1 MAIKFERQWWQQEDT
16 CAYDCLMNIL
26 NERAP
31 HLLPIVNQ
39 SLDIVEEALH
49 RYKTN
54 ELCIGF
60 NGGKDSIVLLNIVL
74 LGIFKQVKCGQWD
87 TREIRRKR
95 MTNVDIMNQYFG
107 QILCFHFLQE
117 DEFDEMVQFLRSQIQ
132 LYRLQNHVALV
143 EPLRSST
150 TTSSQ
155 CSATGEEDAYNKQK
169 YDFKS
174 LLSYLLSTYPQL
186 KAVFMGTRH
195 NDPHGKYLLPF
206 SSTDASWPQ
215 IMRISP
221 LLHWSYDNI
230 WTFIR
235 VLNIPYCVLYD
246 QGYTSIG
253 GINDTLPNPYLKIG
267 KECFKSA
274 HLLQNGNEYERIGR
288 VKK

>member
-1 MAIKFERQWWQQEDT
+1 M
-16 CAYDCLMNIL
+16 
-26 NERAP
+26 
-31 HLLPIVNQ
+31 LPIMDQ
-39 SLDIVEEALH
+39 SLNIVEEALSK
-49 RYKTN
+49 YETN

-60 NGGKDSIVLLNIVL
+60 NGGKDSVVLLNIVL
-74 LGIFKQVKCGQWD
+74 LGIFKRVRCGVWG
-87 TREIRRKR
+87 TSTKR
-95 MTNVDIMNQYFG
+95 MTNADIMNQYFG

-117 DEFDEMVQFLRSQIQ
+117 DEFDEMIQFLHSQIQ

-143 EPLRSST
+143 EPLRTLCT
-150 TTSSQ
+150 TTSYQ
-155 CSATGEEDAYNKQK
+155 CSATGENDEHHNKQK

-186 KAVFMGTRH
+186 KAVFMGTRR
-195 NDPHGKYLLPF
+195 NDPHGKHLLPF

-246 QGYTSIG
+246 RGYTSIG
-253 GINDTLPNPYLKIG
+253 GINNTLPNPYLKIEN
-267 KECFKSA
+267 ECFKSA
-274 HLLQNGNEYERIGR
+274 HLLHNGDEYERIGR